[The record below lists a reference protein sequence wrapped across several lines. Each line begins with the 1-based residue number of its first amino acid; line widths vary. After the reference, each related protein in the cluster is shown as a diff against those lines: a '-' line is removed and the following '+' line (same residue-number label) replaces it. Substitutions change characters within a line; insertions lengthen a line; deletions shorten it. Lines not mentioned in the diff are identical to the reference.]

1 MIIKKILREAKKI
14 VYDPLNY
21 FPDLIVDI
29 KKDVSSKNIKE
40 NITLSGAA
48 VFRSLVLLSSK
59 IFLINF
65 HTLELIRLQFEV
77 LIILI

>member
-29 KKDVSSKNIKE
+29 KKDVSSKNIK
-40 NITLSGAA
+40 
-48 VFRSLVLLSSK
+48 
-59 IFLINF
+59 
-65 HTLELIRLQFEV
+65 
-77 LIILI
+77 